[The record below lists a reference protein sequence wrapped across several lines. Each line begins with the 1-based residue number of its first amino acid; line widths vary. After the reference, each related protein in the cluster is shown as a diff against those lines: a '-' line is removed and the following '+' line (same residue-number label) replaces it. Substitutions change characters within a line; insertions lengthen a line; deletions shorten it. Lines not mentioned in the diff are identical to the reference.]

1 MISAKRSR
9 RQHSVTND
17 GRHAG
22 RVPCV
27 FRSIPRLRRQHVA
40 LTLALGM
47 LPNAVVSQDVAAPA
61 SKDHATF
68 RELFAP
74 ACVEARQAT
83 IKVRRDGMARA
94 LGTVVDARGFA
105 ITKASEFDGATKIEC
120 ELADGSRHVVRA
132 GPVDAECDL
141 LLLDL
146 RSIVQTAKPTL
157 KVVRSDAAANARG
170 EVAIGNFIAC
180 VGHDPE
186 PFSVGVI
193 SLLPYT
199 RVERGMSRARLPLPF
214 KEESRSACVGR
225 VDESPF
231 ASTGLQEGDVIE
243 SVDARAVSSARSFH
257 RAIRRKTPGQRVTL
271 EVRRGVKLF
280 EIEVEVE
287 GRVDRS
293 GRRDPQQALWGRLS
307 QVRFGFP
314 EVLQHDAVIDPNEC
328 GGPVIDIEGRFLGV
342 NIARVGRVETH
353 ALPATLVLERA
364 RRLIERMTAPSVK
377 KDSEAGSKS
386 DKTR

>member
-1 MISAKRSR
+1 MAP
-9 RQHSVTND
+9 SV
-17 GRHAG
+17 
-22 RVPCV
+22 V
-27 FRSIPRLRRQHVA
+27 VA
-40 LTLALGM
+40 
-47 LPNAVVSQDVAAPA
+47 QDVAAPA
-61 SKDHATF
+61 SKDHASF
-68 RELFAP
+68 RELFVP
-74 ACVEARQAT
+74 ACAT
-83 IKVRRDGMARA
+83 TRNATMRVRRDGMVRA
-94 LGTVVDARGFA
+94 YCTVVDARGFA

-146 RSIVQTAKPTL
+146 RGIVQGAKRELPAIRL
-157 KVVRSDAAANARG
+157 EAEANASPNV
-170 EVAIGNFIAC
+170 EVGNFVAC
-180 VGHDPE
+180 VGRDPE

-199 RVERGMSRARLPLPF
+199 RIERGMARARLPLPF

-231 ASTGLQEGDVIE
+231 ARTGLQEGDVIE

-271 EVRRGVKLF
+271 EVRRGVELF

-293 GRRDPQQALWGRLS
+293 GRRDPQQSLWGRLS

-314 EVLQHDAVIDPNEC
+314 EVLQHDAVIDPYEC
-328 GGPVIDIEGRFLGV
+328 GGPVVGLDGRFLGV

-353 ALPATLVLERA
+353 ALPASLVRERA
-364 RRLIERMTAPSVK
+364 RRLIERMKVQPAK
-377 KDSEAGSKS
+377 KDSEKGSKS